1 MKKMYP
7 ARVASLASR
16 MIYIPVNIW
25 QRDILAAQGQPDLF
39 PDEFEILVF
48 HNNNLEF
55 YFSKQKL

>member
-1 MKKMYP
+1 MYH
-7 ARVASLASR
+7 AGFASLASR

-39 PDEFEILVF
+39 PDEFEILVSY
-48 HNNNLEF
+48 NNNWEF

>member
-39 PDEFEILVF
+39 PDEFETLVS